1 MPGPGLQH
9 LEYVA
14 AGVGMTF
21 SLVGKELRKL
31 YMQNSIKIA
40 FKIHYLDSLEKVPR

>member
-1 MPGPGLQH
+1 
-9 LEYVA
+9 
-14 AGVGMTF
+14 MTF